1 MNILFL
7 LIDFSKNSD
16 HLYKELVYKFRDCGH
31 NVYVGT
37 ITEKKYKI
45 PTSLQEE
52 DGIKVLRVQ
61 TGNLFEV
68 GFIEKGITTLTL
80 GRTLKN
86 EVQKHFKNI
95 PFDLVIHHTPPI
107 TFDSV
112 VSEITRISKA
122 KSYLILRDIFPQNAV
137 DLGILKNKLLFKY
150 FRKVE
155 RKLYKDS
162 DFIGCMSQENIN
174 YIRAHNP
181 DVDHAKLHI
190 LRNWGKIRPPLKVKK
205 KDIRKKYGFSND
217 DFIAVFGGNMGRPQG
232 LEFLLKLAEEYRE
245 SKNIKFLMV
254 GKGCE
259 KPKLMELAKNKGLK
273 NVIFLDFIPRVDY
286 EKLIAACDI
295 GIVSLHSSFTIP
307 NIPYKTVD
315 YCKLSLPIL
324 ACTDTNTDYPKI
336 LEKEA
341 KAGLASIYGDIEG
354 YKRNFEILLT
364 NRELRQKMSISG
376 RKYYEEYLGV
386 DLAYKTI
393 TDKVNSVM

>member
-16 HLYKELVYKFRDCGH
+16 HLYKELVYKFKDCGH

-37 ITEKKYKI
+37 ITEKKHGI

-68 GFIEKGITTLTL
+68 GFIEKGLTTLTL
-80 GRTLKN
+80 GRTLKKQT
-86 EVQKHFKNI
+86 ERYFKDIN
-95 PFDLVIHHTPPI
+95 FDLIIHHTPPI
-107 TFDSV
+107 TFNSV
-112 VSEITRISKA
+112 VNKIRSKNTA

-150 FRKVE
+150 FRGVE
-155 RKLYKDS
+155 RELYKNS
-162 DFIGCMSQENIN
+162 DFIGCMSQGNVE
-174 YIRAHNP
+174 YVRFHNP
-181 DVDHAKLHI
+181 NVDNAKLHI
-190 LRNWGKIRPPLKVKK
+190 LRNWGRIKPPLEVNRKE
-205 KDIRKKYGFSND
+205 IREKHGFSED

-245 SKNIKFLMV
+245 MDHIKFLMV

-259 KPKLMELAKNKGLK
+259 KTELKAIARTKKLK
-273 NVIFLDFIPRVDY
+273 NVIFLDFIPREDY
-286 EKLIAACDI
+286 EKLVAACDI

-315 YCKLSLPIL
+315 YCKLRLPIL
-324 ACTDTNTDYPKI
+324 ACTDSNTDYPKI

-341 KAGLASIYGDIEG
+341 KAGLASIHGNLED
-354 YKRNFEILLT
+354 YKKNFEILL
-364 NRELRQKMSISG
+364 NDRELREKMSKNG

-386 DLAYKTI
+386 DMAYKTI
-393 TDKVNSVM
+393 IDKINSIK